1 MSKKIIAALLV
12 FTLVFIGVFAACN
25 KDEEQESEKLYL
37 EGDEY
42 LFFTD
47 EAGNKVL
54 DENGEFIVY
63 QTDENGKYKL
73 NENGDRMTVPQAF
86 QAYSISNVVEDYG
99 YKITLPENWKINELK
114 LGAFVNEVT
123 GDAVSIVVQDKS
135 YQDVYESNFN
145 TYESLLQYD
154 EFKVTWEENVT
165 DLGDNCEGVV
175 RFTMGN
181 DQGMNILYLFRN
193 HGNIYKILY
202 ESKNPNTAVSDS
214 IAICKAISYKPYDY
228 FEPVTD
234 ERGNEVKDVFP
245 TQPVSTTVSADV
257 STTAAAE

>member
-1 MSKKIIAALLV
+1 MSKKLIAAMLV
-12 FTLVFIGVFAACN
+12 FTLVFIGVFAACEKN
-25 KDEEQESEKLYL
+25 GAEEPEKIYL

-42 LFFTD
+42 PFLTD

-54 DENGEFIVY
+54 DENGEFIIFE
-63 QTDENGKYKL
+63 TEENGKYKL
-73 NENGDRMTVPQAF
+73 DGNGDRITKPQAF

-114 LGAFVNEVT
+114 QGAFVNTVT
-123 GDAVSIVVQDKS
+123 GDSVSIVIQDKS
-135 YQDVYESNFN
+135 YQDVYRSNFD
-145 TYESLLQYD
+145 TYEKLLEY
-154 EFKVTWEENVT
+154 EEITVTWEENVT
-165 DLGDNCEGVV
+165 DLGENCEGVV

-181 DQGMNILYLFRN
+181 ETGMNVLYLFRN
-193 HGNIYKILY
+193 NGNIYKILY
-202 ESKNPNTAVSDS
+202 ESKNPATAVSDS
-214 IAICKAISYKPYDY
+214 VEICKAISYKPYDY

-234 ERGNEVKDVFP
+234 EKGREVEDIFL